1 MPSGNRYYHHS
12 KISEA
17 KFRHLLRLFAM
28 DLTATDAAQLCGLSV
43 RSVNALYQ
51 RMRVRLA
58 RQCAA
63 QSPFSGE
70 LEADE
75 SSFGPQRIRGKR
87 GRGAGGKTI
96 VFGLLKQGDCVYTD
110 IVADASKVTLQAII
124 RGKVDPNSIIH
135 TDGWRGCDGLV
146 DLGLDKPF
154 RVNHGSN
161 EFVKGC
167 RHTLTASS
175 LFGAMPNIG
184 WRSFMACDVTSS
196 RCISRSLSCVSIT
209 AILISTRHCLNCS
222 GRSLCE
228 AFAS

>member
-1 MPSGNRYYHHS
+1 MPGRNRYYHHS

-51 RMRVRLA
+51 RMRIRLD

-75 SSFGPQRIRGKR
+75 SSFGPKRIRGKR

-96 VFGLLKQGDCVYTD
+96 VFALLKQGGCVYTE
-110 IVADASKVTLQAII
+110 IVADAFKATLQAII
-124 RGKVDPNSIIH
+124 RGKVAPNSIIH

-167 RHTLTASS
+167 RHVNGIESFWSHAKHRLAQFHGVRRDKFALHLKEPELRFNHRLLDLYKTL
-175 LFGAMPNIG
+175 LKLLRNEPQ
-184 WRSFMACDVTSS
+184 
-196 RCISRSLSCVSIT
+196 
-209 AILISTRHCLNCS
+209 
-222 GRSLCE
+222 
-228 AFAS
+228 